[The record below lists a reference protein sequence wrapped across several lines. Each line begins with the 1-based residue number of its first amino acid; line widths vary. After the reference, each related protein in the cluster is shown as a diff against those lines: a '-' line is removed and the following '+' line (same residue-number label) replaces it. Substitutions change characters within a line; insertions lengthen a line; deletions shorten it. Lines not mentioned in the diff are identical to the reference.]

1 MVPPQIDWTQ
11 VLTVAV
17 PAVSAA
23 VVAVCQCVAYALRLR
38 ASLLATPEQIRDLET
53 VKPPGSLIE
62 RGGPALVLVCLSA
75 AVAAALYTG
84 HAELVR
90 RSGAPDFL
98 AQQRV
103 GDFQADLRPDG
114 LPVGTLVSR

>member
-1 MVPPQIDWTQ
+1 MQPIDWTQ

-23 VVAVCQCVAYALRLR
+23 VVAVCQCIAYALRLK
-38 ASLLATPEQIRDLET
+38 AALQANPDQLKDLET
-53 VKPPGSLIE
+53 VKSPGSLIE
-62 RGGPALVLVCLSA
+62 RGGPAIMLVGLSA

-84 HAELVR
+84 HAKLVR
-90 RSGAPDFL
+90 RSVAPML
-98 AQQRV
+98 AQDRI

-114 LPVGTLVSR
+114 LPVYLLR